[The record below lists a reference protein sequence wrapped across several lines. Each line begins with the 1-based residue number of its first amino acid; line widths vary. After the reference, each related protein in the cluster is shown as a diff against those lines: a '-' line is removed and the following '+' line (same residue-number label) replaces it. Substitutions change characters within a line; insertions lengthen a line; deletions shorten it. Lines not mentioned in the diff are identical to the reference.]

1 MFALFKANTYIYVCV
16 YNVNFV
22 TYLKCN
28 LADQLFGFK
37 IILLKIELR
46 VNKIILQLSYDAILA
61 KYVKVP
67 KEKKGLT

>member
-1 MFALFKANTYIYVCV
+1 MCV

-22 TYLKCN
+22 AYLKCN